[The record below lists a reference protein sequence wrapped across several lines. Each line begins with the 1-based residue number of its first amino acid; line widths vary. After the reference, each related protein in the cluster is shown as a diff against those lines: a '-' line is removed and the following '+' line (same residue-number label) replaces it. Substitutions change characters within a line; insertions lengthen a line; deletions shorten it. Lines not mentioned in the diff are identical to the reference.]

1 MATGIEELIDVLFTM
16 IDEAKNAPLS
26 SEKCVIERD
35 RALDILDDIKDRLPV
50 ELAEARKIVNTRNE
64 YVAAAKREA
73 EDIRRRAENEA
84 RQMVDTDQVV
94 SMAKQQAAEVV
105 RQAEIKSR
113 DLRRSANEYCEDLLR
128 RAEEAMEEAY
138 NEARRTRSSFRS
150 AAAGSTSGNAAPET
164 KAPAKS
170 NSRIFD
176 VEAEG

>member
-35 RALDILDDIKDRLPV
+35 KALDILDDIKDQLPV
-50 ELAEARKIVNTRNE
+50 ELAEARKIVNARNE

-73 EDIRRRAENEA
+73 EEIRRRAEVEA

-94 SMAKQQAAEVV
+94 GMARQQAAEVM
-105 RQAEIKSR
+105 RQAEVKSR
-113 DLRRSANEYCEDLLR
+113 ELRRSANEYCEDLLR

-138 NEARRTRSSFRS
+138 NEARRTRNSFRT
-150 AAAGSTSGNAAPET
+150 AAGTAAPAEQP
-164 KAPAKS
+164 KGNP
-170 NSRIFD
+170 RVFD